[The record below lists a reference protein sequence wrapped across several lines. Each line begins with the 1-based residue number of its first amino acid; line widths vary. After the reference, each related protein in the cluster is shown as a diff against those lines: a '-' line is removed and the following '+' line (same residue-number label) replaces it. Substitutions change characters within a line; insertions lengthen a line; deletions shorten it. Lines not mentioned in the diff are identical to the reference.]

1 MIMNL
6 AEFEQG
12 PGQIEPHNGLPCYNP
27 SSLPPEIE
35 FTEEILDAHG
45 SALYALGQLS
55 TLHDHIENETLLL
68 APFVVREAAMS
79 SQIEGTSVT
88 VSDIILHDQDGD
100 PERSAAS
107 ERDIREAYNYVE
119 AIQMGFD
126 RLEQGDEIGRDLICD
141 IHESL
146 LLDVRGE
153 DKRPGEIRDM
163 PVIIGPNQNPEDA
176 QFIPAHPTHVP
187 VLLDQLI
194 AYNRMGNYPPLID
207 IVLSHYQFETIH
219 PFRDGNGRLGRL
231 LIMLQLYEAGL
242 LDDPYL
248 YLSAYFN
255 RNRTDY
261 FDKLLR
267 VSKDGAWEE
276 WVLFAL
282 TAIGDQARDAYE
294 CGQELLDLRAT
305 YREQYTGYPAVRD
318 VVTHLFEEPYLQ
330 AGRAQEATG
339 RSKKA
344 VYDAIDMLSE
354 DGIIE
359 EITGKERGKVYRAP
373 EILAIVE
380 SP

>member
-1 MIMNL
+1 MNP
-6 AEFEQG
+6 AEFRDG
-12 PGQIEPHNGLPCYNP
+12 PGQIEPYNGLPCYNP
-27 SSLPPEIE
+27 TSLPPELE
-35 FTEEILDAHG
+35 FTEAILDAHG
-45 SALYALGQLS
+45 DALYALGQLS
-55 TLHDHIENETLLL
+55 TLHDHIENENLLL

-88 VSDIILHDQDGD
+88 VSDIILHEPDAA

-126 RLEQGDEIGRDLICD
+126 RLEQSENIDRDLLCEL
-141 IHESL
+141 HESL

-153 DKRPGEIRDM
+153 DKRPGNIRDT

-176 QFIPAHPTHVP
+176 QFIPAHPAHVP
-187 VLLDQLI
+187 MLLDQLI
-194 AYNRMGNYPPLID
+194 AYNRMENYPPLID

-231 LIMLQLYEAGL
+231 LIMLQLYDAGL
-242 LDDPYL
+242 LDEPYL

-255 RNRTDY
+255 RNRSEY
-261 FDKLLR
+261 FEKLLS
-267 VSKDGAWEE
+267 VSRDGTWEE

-282 TAIGDQARDAYE
+282 TAISEQARDAYE
-294 CGQELLDLRAT
+294 CGQELLELRAR
-305 YREQYTGYPAVRD
+305 YLEQYDGYPAVRD

-330 AGRAQEATG
+330 ASRAQEATG

-344 VYDAIDMLSE
+344 VYNAIDMLSD
-354 DGIIE
+354 DGIID
-359 EITGKERGKVYRAP
+359 EITGKERGRVYRAP

-380 SP
+380 TP

>member
-1 MIMNL
+1 MKP
-6 AEFEQG
+6 AEFEDG
-12 PGQIEPHNGLPCYNP
+12 PGQIEPYNGLPCYNP
-27 SSLPPEIE
+27 TSLPPELE
-35 FTEEILDAHG
+35 FTEAILEAHG
-45 SALYALGQLS
+45 DALYALGQLS
-55 TLHDHIENETLLL
+55 TLHDHIENENLLL

-88 VSDIILHDQDGD
+88 VSDIILHEPDED

-126 RLEQGDEIGRDLICD
+126 RLEQGENIDRDLLCEL
-141 IHESL
+141 HESL

-153 DKRPGEIRDM
+153 DKRPGNIRDT

-176 QFIPAHPTHVP
+176 QFIPAHPAHVP
-187 VLLDQLI
+187 MLLDQLI
-194 AYNRMGNYPPLID
+194 AYNRMENYPPLID

-231 LIMLQLYEAGL
+231 LIMLQLYDAGL
-242 LDDPYL
+242 LDEPYL

-255 RNRTDY
+255 RNRSEY
-261 FDKLLR
+261 FEELLS
-267 VSKDGAWEE
+267 VSRDGTWEE

-282 TAIGDQARDAYE
+282 TAIGEQARDAYE
-294 CGQELLDLRAT
+294 CGQELLELRAR
-305 YREQYTGYPAVRD
+305 YLEQYDGYPAVRD

-330 AGRAQEATG
+330 ANRAQEATG
-339 RSKKA
+339 RSMKA
-344 VYDAIDMLSE
+344 VYNAIDMLSE
-354 DGIIE
+354 DGIID

-373 EILAIVE
+373 EILTIVE
-380 SP
+380 TP